1 MYDNNIIYCQTVSEL
16 CIGYIY
22 DNNIIYCQTVSEF
35 CIGDMYDNNI
45 IYCQTVSELCIWYIY
60 DNNIIYY
67 QTVSE
72 LCIAYMYDNSIAD
85 TQRYH
90 NAQNKPMISLRKIGH
105 SFLAFNFN
113 KLHYLGTVI
122 LNTTISTMTKIQSSV
137 KRTGSEQYNDITIM
151 LKIE

>member
-16 CIGYIY
+16 CIGY
-22 DNNIIYCQTVSEF
+22 
-35 CIGDMYDNNI
+35 MYDNNI

-72 LCIAYMYDNSIAD
+72 HWITYMYDNSIAY

-90 NAQNKPMISLRKIGH
+90 NAQNKPMICQKEILAIA
-105 SFLAFNFN
+105 FLLLVLIN
-113 KLHYLGTVI
+113 YI
-122 LNTTISTMTKIQSSV
+122 I
-137 KRTGSEQYNDITIM
+137 
-151 LKIE
+151 

>member
-16 CIGYIY
+16 CIGY
-22 DNNIIYCQTVSEF
+22 
-35 CIGDMYDNNI
+35 MYDNNI

-72 LCIAYMYDNSIAD
+72 HWITYMYDNSIAY

-90 NAQNKPMISLRKIGH
+90 NAQNKPMISQKEILAIA
-105 SFLAFNFN
+105 FLLLVLIN
-113 KLHYLGTVI
+113 YI
-122 LNTTISTMTKIQSSV
+122 I
-137 KRTGSEQYNDITIM
+137 
-151 LKIE
+151 